1 LFYTLPTV
9 LSVKLT
15 VKTICLILLVFGP
28 WMLSQLQAS
37 SSPVT
42 TLFTDLDF
50 PVSLEF
56 APDGRIFF
64 NEKNTGN
71 IRIVLQNGTL
81 LSTPFAA
88 ISPIFTGGEAGL
100 LGIALDPAFAS
111 NGYVYVYFNYRD
123 SQSYTHGRIR
133 RYTATGNAGTSPFDL
148 FDVTSSA
155 PGTIYHNGGYI
166 KFGPDGKLYAQVGE
180 FHQGQQAQNQS
191 STDGKMLRMNP
202 DGSVPTDNPFP
213 GSLVYAWG
221 IRNAF
226 GFDFDASNSRLIATE
241 AGPGSH
247 DEINIIVKGANY
259 GWPTCSG
266 VCNNLSFTDPIV
278 DLNPVVTPTGIA
290 TVAPNVYVFGEW
302 NTGNTGNLIRL
313 ELSSSGSVVSMNQ
326 VYTQSGGIIAVEMG
340 PNGRLYLTSS
350 DGIHTY
356 DIQSPGSTSSDPTLI
371 ILGIVATIAATLALV
386 YTVIRYRSKS
396 SSLAPP
402 ASQSSSLTSVWRA
415 VS

>member
-1 LFYTLPTV
+1 
-9 LSVKLT
+9 
-15 VKTICLILLVFGP
+15 
-28 WMLSQLQAS
+28 MLSQPQAA

-42 TLFTDLDF
+42 TLLTGLDF

-81 LSTPFAA
+81 LSTPFAT
-88 ISPIFTGGEAGL
+88 ISPIFTEREAGL

-111 NGYVYVYFNYRD
+111 NGYVYVYFNDRD
-123 SQSYTHGRIR
+123 SQSYTHGHIR
-133 RYTATGNAGTSPFDL
+133 RYTATGNTGTSSLDL

-180 FHQGQQAQNQS
+180 FHQDQQAQNQT

-226 GFDFDASNSRLIATE
+226 GFDFDASNGRLIATE
-241 AGPGSH
+241 AGPGNN
-247 DEINIIVKGANY
+247 DEINIITRGGNY

-266 VCNNLSFTDPIV
+266 ACNIPSFTDPV
-278 DLNPVVTPTGIA
+278 VEFNPVVTPTGIA
-290 TVAPNVYVFGEW
+290 TVAPNVYYFGEW
-302 NTGNTGNLIRL
+302 NTGNLTRL

-340 PNGRLYLTSS
+340 PNGRLYFTSP

-356 DIQSPGSTSSDPTLI
+356 DIQAPGSASSDPTLI
-371 ILGIVATIAATLALV
+371 ILGIVSTIAATLALV
-386 YTVIRYRSKS
+386 YTIIRHRSKS
-396 SSLAPP
+396 SPL
-402 ASQSSSLTSVWRA
+402 ASQSSSLTAVWRA
-415 VS
+415 VSERS